1 MLNKGL
7 DAEIK
12 KCLPKPVYFICS
24 EENFF
29 LEEVLAKAI
38 EVVLASHI
46 KEFNCNIFYPPSPP
60 NEILDAARTVPFM
73 APRRL
78 IVIKDFHQF
87 PETDRAKIVSY
98 FKQPCD
104 STCMLILSQKEPKKQ
119 KNEEELNAPVF
130 HLKIRDSEV
139 PVWIKQKA
147 HEKGINIT
155 QSAVDYLIE
164 LVGTDIGLLTAE
176 LEKFSLSGIK
186 TIDGKEILSLAGTM
200 REYTAFN
207 LVDAII
213 AGKKSKAFRILKAL
227 SSKPEAIL
235 GALNWHYKQFY
246 TLWEEKGR
254 RPGKMPDTKYRML
267 LKYLA
272 SYTEDDFHHIFR
284 NLHEADIGIKT
295 SGKPELALEFL
306 LIKLLQQKAMN

>member
-29 LEEVLAKAI
+29 LEEVLAKAV

-46 KEFNCNIFYPPSPP
+46 KEFNYNVFYPPTQP
-60 NEILDAARTVPFM
+60 NEILDAAWTVPFM
-73 APRRL
+73 AARRL

-87 PETDRAKIVSY
+87 KFTESDIKAMDSY
-98 FKQPCD
+98 FNKPCE
-104 STCMLILSQKEPKKQ
+104 STCMLILSQKAPKARL
-119 KNEEELNAPVF
+119 EALSVF
-130 HLKIRDSEV
+130 QLKMKDSDV
-139 PVWIKQKA
+139 PAWIKQKA

-176 LEKFSLSGIK
+176 IEKFSLSGIK
-186 TIDGKEILSLAGTM
+186 TLDSKEILSLTGTM

-213 AGKKSKAFRILKAL
+213 AGRKAKAFRILKAL
-227 SSKPEAIL
+227 SSKPEAVL

-272 SYTEDDFHHIFR
+272 SYTEDDFYHIFR

-295 SGKPELALEFL
+295 SGKSELALEFL
-306 LIKLLQQKAMN
+306 LIKLLQ